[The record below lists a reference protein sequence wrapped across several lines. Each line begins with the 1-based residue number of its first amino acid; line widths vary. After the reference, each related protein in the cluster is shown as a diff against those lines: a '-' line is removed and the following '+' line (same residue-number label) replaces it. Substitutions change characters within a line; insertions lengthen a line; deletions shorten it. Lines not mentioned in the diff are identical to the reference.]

1 MCLQK
6 SKLDRHVE
14 NEACNKPK
22 HICPMCSTEF
32 TNNQSLTNHII
43 KEHPQQAAH
52 LLPDL
57 RCFRCSKL
65 FSRVNLWLRLFFL
78 FFWKFLRSI
87 ICENIKSNTPPS
99 WRFHVKERKGPTFV
113 KNVEKPTHSK
123 STCWTTWET
132 STLEKRQS
140 SNHIDW

>member
-78 FFWKFLRSI
+78 FFWKFLSFAKTSRAIHLHLEDSMW
-87 ICENIKSNTPPS
+87 K
-99 WRFHVKERKGPTFV
+99 KGKGPHLSRMW
-113 KNVEKPTHSK
+113 KNLHTQKVHVGPLERQAPWK
-123 STCWTTWET
+123 SANHQTT
-132 STLEKRQS
+132 
-140 SNHIDW
+140 